1 MKYDVFISYSTCDQK
16 VADDICA
23 YLEKNGIKCFIASR
37 DIPAGVAFADYI
49 VKALKESSMMVVVC
63 SKNANVSEHIPREV
77 GLASNE
83 KKHILPFL
91 IEDVPLAGNLQY
103 YLVLNNQVKAFP
115 KPEEHFEFLCQN
127 VRKLLG
133 IKKDNGP
140 TDAVEQLRLG
150 DKYAMT
156 QDWAQA
162 IKWYRK
168 SSEQG
173 NADAQFNLGWC
184 YKNGYGVPK
193 DLVQAV
199 ELYRR
204 SAEQGN
210 AAAQNNLGICYE
222 NGDVVPKDLV
232 QAVELYRKSAEQGN
246 AAAQNN
252 LGVCYEYGAG
262 VPENLE
268 QAVELYRKSA
278 EQGHPFGQFNLGV
291 CYENGDVVPK
301 DLSQAEYWYRESAE
315 QGNVNARKAL
325 DRLTK

>member
-1 MKYDVFISYSTCDQK
+1 M
-16 VADDICA
+16 
-23 YLEKNGIKCFIASR
+23 
-37 DIPAGVAFADYI
+37 
-49 VKALKESSMMVVVC
+49 MMVVVC
-63 SKNANVSEHIPREV
+63 SDNCNRSKQVSRELE
-77 GLASNE
+77 LASE
-83 KKHILPFL
+83 DGKLMLPFR
-91 IEDVPLAGNLQY
+91 IDNAPLKGAKKY
-103 YLVLNNQVKAFP
+103 YLKNRNWIDAFP
-115 KPEEHFEFLCQN
+115 KPEEHFEILCQD

-133 IKKDNGP
+133 IKEDNGP

-222 NGDVVPKDLV
+222 NGDVVLKDLV

-301 DLSQAEYWYRESAE
+301 DLSQAEYWYRKSAE

>member
-1 MKYDVFISYSTCDQK
+1 MQKRKSWVCFEQIAGKIAPTGLLSRDMIAIFVDKHLRDMKYDVFISYSTCDQK

-37 DIPAGVAFADYI
+37 DIPAGEVFADCI
-49 VKALKESSMMVVVC
+49 VNALEESMMMVVVC
-63 SKNANVSEHIPREV
+63 SDNCNRSKQVSRELE
-77 GLASNE
+77 LASE
-83 KKHILPFL
+83 DGKLMLPFR
-91 IEDVPLAGNLQY
+91 IDNAPLKGAKKY
-103 YLVLNNQVKAFP
+103 YLKNRNWIDAFP
-115 KPEEHFEFLCQN
+115 KPEEHFEILCQD

-133 IKKDNGP
+133 IKEDNGP

-162 IKWYRK
+162 IKWYHK

-173 NADAQFNLGWC
+173 NAA
-184 YKNGYGVPK
+184 
-193 DLVQAV
+193 
-199 ELYRR
+199 
-204 SAEQGN
+204 
-210 AAAQNNLGICYE
+210 E

-268 QAVELYRKSA
+268 QA
-278 EQGHPFGQFNLGV
+278 
-291 CYENGDVVPK
+291 
-301 DLSQAEYWYRESAE
+301 EYWYRKSAE